1 MLHIKRLC
9 WKFLKDGLK
18 CMAKWG
24 SCDFKQLEE
33 LAEKLEKISKFD
45 TQKFCGDVARELAA
59 RLLAKVTNRT
69 PVGEYSQEITV
80 IAKRDGK
87 KHKKGEKYTRKINPT
102 GKQGGTLRRGWTAS
116 TQAEAESGSGR
127 GNLSLEDATGYA
139 NSLKISRM
147 GNYYV
152 IVVKNPVEYASYVEF
167 GHRQESGRFVP
178 AIGKRLKIA
187 WAPGKFMLT
196 ISEKELEG
204 QLPKLIERKLTK
216 FMEECFSN
224 GY

>member
-33 LAEKLEKISKFD
+33 LAEKLEKMSKFD
-45 TQKFCGDVARELAA
+45 TQKFCEDVARELAA
-59 RLLAKVTNRT
+59 RLLAKVIKRT
-69 PVGEYSQEITV
+69 PVGEGTFEIVTKNGV
-80 IAKRDGK
+80 QKRYK
-87 KHKKGEKYTRKINPT
+87 VKS
-102 GKQGGTLRRGWTAS
+102 GGTLRRGWTAI
-116 TQAEAESGSGR
+116 TQSEAENGETP
-127 GNLSLEDATGYA
+127 NAKEYA
-139 NSLKISRM
+139 NSLKILRL